1 MPLSL
6 AGQSPSPDHSRL
18 AYDVRDNTVSAG
30 GYSGGSTQVVSEG
43 SLMLNGDL
51 LSEFERS
58 QGESSEF
65 MSCSP
70 EQNQLEEQNHLPEQ
84 NHPSEQNRSPEQ
96 NLAVPCHLD
105 PSEGHISVTLP
116 ESRYMYHLAF
126 DEGLSLDL
134 DRDYSKAEVDGV
146 KSQSKLASVT
156 GKDAGPGTADVSVA
170 EAIRTIEEDCIC
182 VEAEEI
188 DVDASHNGS
197 ATSGGCSQME
207 ILPAECATVVCRI
220 PTAVDSNDDQLIV
233 SGTDVSEPFDTDDTA
248 AEPQTAITVD
258 MPVTDIGRLECEQS
272 HMDTNENMSD
282 CGWDG
287 SPSEVGGE
295 DNARDR
301 GPSGVSRI
309 VPVSAVQPASTS
321 RNVDVVN
328 VSASEEVDIIN
339 REPGEG
345 DDYCQSTAVLSS
357 GEDLLVMVNFRITAD
372 RYEGS
377 SMASET
383 RESFSR
389 MVVRPSDVLP
399 RLNWTCCTLSDQADQ
414 CCTENR
420 QFYLIQ
426 KRKTNVVLGGESF
439 LTTAADDGRSSDFR
453 QTDWYGAD
461 VSDRVRQIADRSVTK
476 TTTIV
481 KRVVTTT
488 EIDNDAAER
497 RLQNVDDTST
507 RDTDVVAE
515 DDDRSSSEWIMETV
529 RRRRLETGDTI
540 DSSCTMETG
549 ESETTGYMSVSENY
563 THEDVDGSFLSCLE
577 DLETIT
583 DTSVTDMSDE
593 DTGTDLDK
601 TALEVGD
608 SEVRDVT
615 QSIICVEFPDND
627 NESKRSEDVEIM
639 ESDEAAAYHTP
650 DVHFS
655 VEVQETE
662 MWEVGDAEPVNILT
676 VLPLSPDYAYENTAV
691 KTGVVESHAQ
701 VITADS
707 RLISE
712 DETLSGISSIDT
724 LVIRPVAVNDV
735 TTSDVVVTAS
745 TSISVMEGQD
755 VNISVTVDDGG
766 TASGS
771 EIDSAM
777 IEHVDPSKDLII
789 PEIEKTGEVMF
800 ENVSDIG
807 EIDVESLTL
816 INHKSELCDTVL
828 RSCRT
833 EAFVEPVTQSGISY
847 DECTTVSSLSEVE
860 ARAVSTD
867 VMTVDTAVWSE
878 QSVEQHADAVS
889 DASADAVSSD
899 VDVTERCSLHPV
911 TVKDDA
917 CGNALNEQ
925 VKTHVGLQLS
935 HVTDYDLLCQTDE
948 DESCAVAAAG
958 SVVSYVVDSAVKS
971 EGVASH
977 VESITVEE
985 DKYMEQTDWS
995 AGTDIAVT
1003 QDRTETWVQATVTA
1017 DVADVNAQQ
1026 SFTKLDDVRTCT
1038 VTASVMTD
1046 VAETVAVAD
1055 KCVGFVTEQ
1064 KADEQDV
1071 HVESKVTDELPDGET
1086 CLGLVL
1092 HDEGDDR
1099 DAFREFTQP
1108 VTSLV
1113 SPSIV
1118 TDTADVKSLRT
1129 ESCVEAE
1136 LGDPCD
1142 EFTEVTALTELDT
1155 FDLGRHHDVD
1165 DEHIS
1170 DTVVMERVNSQ
1181 VEGVEGDIVT
1191 CHNAVD
1197 SLKDV
1202 KTCNLD
1208 IINNRECRFDVVSAE
1223 NINNIETFVEE
1234 TTIDYVPEPESVST
1248 LDVDKPEVYIS
1259 GVPSVSEAGHA
1270 VFVNTVRFQTDRQLV
1285 DPHVSAAQTTEAEL
1299 RDMGSD
1305 GGCDFDSLQMVKT
1318 RDIWFDDY
1326 SERVVDQ
1333 NGSSSQMQS
1342 AACQT
1347 NGDMPI
1353 QQKSSTVSVGLQTV
1367 CSEAGTAQSADED
1380 PSKVSS
1386 GSQMSCEYVVKSTQ
1400 TDEHNIVITVDRM
1413 SSAVQ
1418 TDHVHSVGLST
1429 DEPQMGSCETSSEP
1443 GNSAETIIAPDVH
1456 SLRTA
1461 VEAVVE
1467 TQTLFVNDKLSVTEV
1482 QTSPVDLASIDTETI
1497 EQIAGTVTTEAET
1510 CTTPTELSVVATQT
1524 LPYKDTE
1531 EGQTNT
1537 TPVHLA
1543 SIDTQTIEQ
1552 TAGTVTTEAET
1563 CTTPTELSVVET
1575 QTLPYK
1581 DTEEGQTNTT
1591 PVDLVSIDTQTT
1603 EREADTV
1610 MVDEE
1615 ICTTAVDVAVV
1626 ETQTLPDQEPVST
1639 AEAQT
1644 CVTPVDLVMVDMQ
1657 TVWTD
1662 DDDNFSHST
1671 DSALVHIP
1679 QISQLF
1685 THDNMW
1691 HETEDL
1697 STTDNFTDAVLQGIN
1712 ELEATDSSSESIYLE
1727 DYSSSSETLFTDAL
1741 EDIED
1746 ILDQGCS
1753 SKSVSDDTDNFL
1765 EDQNSK
1771 LSESEYTDALMSL
1784 QEHDSCPDQTSG
1796 DAVDHGV
1803 PLVDLFD
1810 PRDSPTLHPPKP
1822 LLVSMEQ
1829 WPVGSDVVT
1838 NQNQVSCRWWWLW
1851 HYGSLHA
1858 CQHPC
1863 GLEHVHC
1870 LDVLMYFYHILCL
1883 LFHLLVVMPA

>member
-1 MPLSL
+1 MALSL

-30 GYSGGSTQVVSEG
+30 GYSGGSTQVVSKG

-51 LSEFERS
+51 LSELERS
-58 QGESSEF
+58 RGESSEF
-65 MSCSP
+65 MSCP
-70 EQNQLEEQNHLPEQ
+70 LEQNQLEEQNHLPEH
-84 NHPSEQNRSPEQ
+84 NHPLKQNRSPEQ
-96 NLAVPCHLD
+96 NAVPCHLD

-134 DRDYSKAEVDGV
+134 DRDYSKAEVGGV
-146 KSQSKLASVT
+146 KSHSKLASVT
-156 GKDAGPGTADVSVA
+156 GKDAGPGTADASVA
-170 EAIRTIEEDCIC
+170 EAIRTIEEDGIC
-182 VEAEEI
+182 VEAEGI

-207 ILPAECATVVCRI
+207 ILPAECATVVCHM

-233 SGTDVSEPFDTDDTA
+233 SGTVVSEPFDTDDTA
-248 AEPQTAITVD
+248 AEPETVITVD
-258 MPVTDIGRLECEQS
+258 MPVTNIGRLECEQS
-272 HMDTNENMSD
+272 YMDANENMSD
-282 CGWDG
+282 CGCDG
-287 SPSEVGGE
+287 SPNEVGGE
-295 DNARDR
+295 DNARDC
-301 GPSGVSRI
+301 GASGVSRI
-309 VPVSAVQPASTS
+309 VPVTAVQPASSS
-321 RNVDVVN
+321 RNMDVVN
-328 VSASEEVDIIN
+328 VSASGEVDIIN

-345 DDYCQSTAVLSS
+345 DDYCQSTAVSSS

-377 SMASET
+377 SIASET

-389 MVVRPSDVLP
+389 MVVRSSDVLP

-414 CCTENR
+414 CSTENR

-453 QTDWYGAD
+453 QTDWYGTD
-461 VSDRVRQIADRSVTK
+461 VSDRLRQIADRSVTR

-497 RLQNVDDTST
+497 RPRNVDTST
-507 RDTDVVAE
+507 RDPDAVAE

-540 DSSCTMETG
+540 DSSCTMDAG

-563 THEDVDGSFLSCLE
+563 THEDEDGSFLSCLE

-583 DTSVTDMSDE
+583 DTSLVDSVTEMSDE
-593 DTGTDLDK
+593 DIGTDLDK
-601 TALEVGD
+601 SALEVGD

-615 QSIICVEFPDND
+615 VELPDND
-627 NESKRSEDVEIM
+627 DDVSKRSEDVEIM
-639 ESDEAAAYHTP
+639 ESDEAAAYHTA
-650 DVHFS
+650 DDHFF

-662 MWEVGDAEPVNILT
+662 MCEVDDVEPVNILA

-691 KTGVVESHAQ
+691 KMGVVESHAQ
-701 VITADS
+701 VITADN

-712 DETLSGISSIDT
+712 DETLSVINSIDT
-724 LVIRPVAVNDV
+724 SVIRPVAVNDV
-735 TTSDVVVTAS
+735 TTSHVVVTAS

-771 EIDSAM
+771 ETDSAM

-789 PEIEKTGEVMF
+789 PEIEETGEVMF

-807 EIDVESLTL
+807 EIGVESVTL
-816 INHKSELCDTVL
+816 IDHKSEFCDTVL
-828 RSCRT
+828 RSCGT

-860 ARAVSTD
+860 AHAVSTD

-899 VDVTERCSLHPV
+899 IDVTERCSLHPV
-911 TVKDDA
+911 TLKDDA

-925 VKTHVGLQLS
+925 VKTHVGLQWS
-935 HVTDYDLLCQTDE
+935 HVTNYDLFCQTDE

-1003 QDRTETWVQATVTA
+1003 QDRTEPWVQATVTA

-1026 SFTKLDDVRTCT
+1026 SFTKLDDIRTCT

-1046 VAETVAVAD
+1046 GAETVAVAD

-1064 KADEQDV
+1064 KAGEQDV
-1071 HVESKVTDELPDGET
+1071 HVESEVTDELPDGET

-1092 HDEGDDR
+1092 HDEGDER
-1099 DAFREFTQP
+1099 DAFDEFTQP
-1108 VTSLV
+1108 VTSLF

-1118 TDTADVKSLRT
+1118 TDAADVKSLRT
-1129 ESCVEAE
+1129 ESCVEADQ
-1136 LGDPCD
+1136 GDPYD

-1155 FDLGRHHDVD
+1155 SDLVRHHDVD

-1170 DTVVMERVNSQ
+1170 DNVVIERVNNQ

-1191 CHNAVD
+1191 CHDVAD

-1202 KTCNLD
+1202 KTCNID
-1208 IINNRECRFDVVSAE
+1208 TVDNHECRFDVVSAE
-1223 NINNIETFVEE
+1223 NANNIETFVKE
-1234 TTIDYVPEPESVST
+1234 TTIDCVPEPESVSS

-1259 GVPSVSEAGHA
+1259 GIPSVSEAGHA
-1270 VFVNTVRFQTDRQLV
+1270 VFVNTARFQTDRQLVVSTATV

-1305 GGCDFDSLQMVKT
+1305 GGCDFDLLQMVKT
-1318 RDIWFDDY
+1318 CDIWFDEY
-1326 SERVVDQ
+1326 TERVVDQ
-1333 NGSSSQMQS
+1333 NGSSFQMQL

-1347 NGDMPI
+1347 NGDMQI
-1353 QQKSSTVSVGLQTV
+1353 QQKASTVSVGLQTV

-1386 GSQMSCEYVVKSTQ
+1386 SSQMCCEYVVKSTQ
-1400 TDEHNIVITVDRM
+1400 TDEHNTVITVDRM

-1418 TDHVHSVGLST
+1418 TDHVHSVGLSM
-1429 DEPQMGSCETSSEP
+1429 DKPQMGSCETSSEP

-1482 QTSPVDLASIDTETI
+1482 QTSPVDLVSIDTQTM
-1497 EQIAGTVTTEAET
+1497 EQTAGTVTTEAET

-1524 LPYKDTE
+1524 LPYE
-1531 EGQTNT
+1531 
-1537 TPVHLA
+1537 
-1543 SIDTQTIEQ
+1543 
-1552 TAGTVTTEAET
+1552 
-1563 CTTPTELSVVET
+1563 
-1575 QTLPYK
+1575 

-1603 EREADTV
+1603 EHEADTV

-1615 ICTTAVDVAVV
+1615 ICTTAVDVAAV

-1644 CVTPVDLVMVDMQ
+1644 SVTPVDLVMVDTQ
-1657 TVWTD
+1657 TVWTDD

-1685 THDNMW
+1685 THDSVW
-1691 HETEDL
+1691 YETA
-1697 STTDNFTDAVLQGIN
+1697 DNFPDAVLQGAN
-1712 ELEATDSSSESIYLE
+1712 EPEATDSSSESIYLE

-1741 EDIED
+1741 ADIED
-1746 ILDQGCS
+1746 VLDEGCS
-1753 SKSVSDDTDNFL
+1753 SKSVSDDADNFL
-1765 EDQNSK
+1765 QDQNSE
-1771 LSESEYTDALMSL
+1771 LTESEYTDALMYL
-1784 QEHDSCPDQTSG
+1784 QEHDSCADQTFG

-1803 PLVDLFD
+1803 LRVDLFD
-1810 PRDSPTLHPPKP
+1810 PRDSPTLHLPKP
-1822 LLVSMEQ
+1822 VLVSMEQ
-1829 WPVGSDVVT
+1829 RPVGSDVEM

-1883 LFHLLVVMPA
+1883 LFHLLVVVLMPA